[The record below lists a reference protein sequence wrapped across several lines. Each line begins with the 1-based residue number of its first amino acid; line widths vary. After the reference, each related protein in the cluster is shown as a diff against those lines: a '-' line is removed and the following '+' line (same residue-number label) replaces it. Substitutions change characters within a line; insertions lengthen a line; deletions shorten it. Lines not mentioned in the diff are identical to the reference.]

1 MGVESGKILIL
12 HLKWSS
18 LMKSFGCKGVR
29 PKKIEDITSGE
40 YMGHPNMAMMPWK
53 LAHLRSQ
60 RIWME
65 KPATFARNIGKTWSL
80 RHSETLGGKQQRSRM
95 TEHVTWGIE
104 TSEHR

>member
-1 MGVESGKILIL
+1 MGVESGEILIL

-80 RHSETLGGKQQRSRM
+80 QHSETLGGKQQHLRVH
-95 TEHVTWGIE
+95 E
-104 TSEHR
+104 